1 MKKISKILVLSVV
14 GLCLLSGCGNTMNT
28 PTKKVEE
35 FLGRYQSLDS
45 EVLTQLDSVIAGD
58 NNMNDEQKKNYRSL
72 LERQYQNLSYKI
84 KDENI
89 EGNRATVDVEV
100 EVLDYATNISES
112 KKYYMEHRDE
122 FSDDN
127 DKNDYSDN
135 DSLVEDAKDLADD
148 AMDGI
153 EKMGSYIEYKLKQL
167 KTVNDKTKYTIIFNL
182 NKENGEWVV
191 QDIQDDDIQKLHGL
205 YGS

>member
-1 MKKISKILVLSVV
+1 MKKISKILVSLVV
-14 GLCLLSGCGNTMNT
+14 GLSLLTGCGNTLNT
-28 PTKKVEE
+28 PTKRVEE

-45 EVLTQLDSVIAGD
+45 DVLTQLDSVISSD

-72 LERQYQNLSYKI
+72 LEKQYQNLSYKI

-89 EGNRATVDVEV
+89 EGNNATVDVEI

-112 KKYYMEHRDE
+112 KKYYREHQDE
-122 FSDDN
+122 F
-127 DKNDYSDN
+127 KNDNNDYDDN
-135 DSLVEDAKDLADD
+135 DSLIDDAKDLADD

-153 EKMGSYIEYKLKQL
+153 EKVGSYIDYKLKQL
-167 KTVNDKTKYTIIFNL
+167 KTVNDKTKYTITFNL
-182 NKENGEWVV
+182 TKENGQWTV
-191 QDIQDDDIQKLHGL
+191 QDIDDEDIQKLHGL